1 MKILVPIKLC
11 YDVGQMKFDSNTG
24 EPILDAVP
32 RSMGEADRCALE
44 EALKIKDS
52 IGGEVV
58 VVTIGEART
67 HSKMLRDAFAMGA
80 TGGYLVSTGDYDKID
95 LNTVTMIFKALV
107 EATGPYDL
115 IIMGAGSTDTHSSL
129 LPPMLGAKLGI
140 KTVVGIDKLEYADGE
155 ITAVCTYGDG
165 SYTYK
170 LKPPALLSVTSEANL
185 PRIPTIKDILRAK
198 KMKFEELSVESLVE
212 NIGKVDVL
220 GIEKYIVPR
229 KKLIWEVDSEDKLAE
244 ALENILSVLR
254 EGV

>member
-52 IGGEVV
+52 VGGEIV

-67 HSKMLRDAFAMGA
+67 HGKMLRDAFAMGA

-95 LNTVTMIFKALV
+95 LKTVSMIFKALV
-107 EATGPYDL
+107 ETTGPYDL

-129 LPPMLGAKLGI
+129 LPPMLGAKLDM
-140 KTVVGIDKLEYADGE
+140 KTVVGIDKLEYADGG
-155 ITAVCTYGDG
+155 ITAICTYGDG
-165 SYTYK
+165 SYTYR

-198 KMKFEELSVESLVE
+198 KMKFEELPVEELVE
-212 NIGKVDVL
+212 KVDRVDIL
-220 GIEKYIVPR
+220 GVEKYIVPR
-229 KKLIWEVDSEDKLAE
+229 KKLVWEADTDDKLTE
-244 ALENILSVLR
+244 AVENIIKVLK